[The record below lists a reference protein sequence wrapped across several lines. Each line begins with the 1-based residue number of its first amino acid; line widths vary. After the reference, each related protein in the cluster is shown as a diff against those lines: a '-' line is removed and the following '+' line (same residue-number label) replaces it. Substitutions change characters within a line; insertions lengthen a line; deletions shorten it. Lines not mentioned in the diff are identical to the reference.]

1 MEQLLENVAHDL
13 KTPIS
18 LIQLYANGIK
28 DGIDDGTFL
37 ETILEEN
44 ERMSA
49 MVNQLLYLS
58 RIEKKQNDSGPVN
71 LSILLQD
78 LIDKYM
84 ILAKERKMELR
95 AEIEKDICIVGNEDL
110 LQSLFSNLIT
120 NAVKY
125 ASGEVIISKLC
136 RQNNDILFSI
146 QNDTDNDSL
155 DLDKIWISYYV
166 GEKSRNKK
174 LSGTGLGLSVVKKI
188 CETQGYSID
197 CSFINNKIEFKVKIP
212 V

>member
-1 MEQLLENVAHDL
+1 M
-13 KTPIS
+13 
-18 LIQLYANGIK
+18 
-28 DGIDDGTFL
+28 
-37 ETILEEN
+37 
-44 ERMSA
+44 
-49 MVNQLLYLS
+49 
-58 RIEKKQNDSGPVN
+58 
-71 LSILLQD
+71 
-78 LIDKYM
+78 
-84 ILAKERKMELR
+84 
-95 AEIEKDICIVGNEDL
+95 GNEDL

-197 CSFINNKIEFKVKIP
+197 CSFINNKIEFKVKIS